1 MFWEAAALQRAGSAS
16 IVGGR
21 PKSEPSSHERTNLH
35 WPKKSAGIVAL
46 AGLVPRN
53 TALQKYRHP
62 ESTVLTSDCRAKQ
75 QKRNCRSEKLSPIH
89 HGNGEFRS
97 QRGAGK
103 LKALIVTAILIFG
116 IYAGFK
122 LVPPYSAEYQL
133 NDKIQ
138 EIARF
143 GVVERKTEEQIRES
157 VFKTIQDL
165 DIPATRDNIKV
176 SASSSK
182 VAITVDYTVPVDLLF
197 YHVDLHF
204 TPTSENKSLT

>member
-1 MFWEAAALQRAGSAS
+1 LSA
-16 IVGGR
+16 I
-21 PKSEPSSHERTNLH
+21 
-35 WPKKSAGIVAL
+35 
-46 AGLVPRN
+46 
-53 TALQKYRHP
+53 HP
-62 ESTVLTSDCRAKQ
+62 
-75 QKRNCRSEKLSPIH
+75 
-89 HGNGEFRS
+89 GNGALRA

-103 LKALIVTAILIFG
+103 LKALIVTAILVFG
-116 IYAGFK
+116 VYAGFK

-143 GVVERKTEEQIRES
+143 GIVERKTEEQIRES

-176 SASSSK
+176 TASTSK
-182 VAITVDYTVPVDLLF
+182 VAIVVDYTVPVDLLF

-204 TPTSENKSLT
+204 TPSSENKSLT

>member
-1 MFWEAAALQRAGSAS
+1 MQGKP
-16 IVGGR
+16 G
-21 PKSEPSSHERTNLH
+21 
-35 WPKKSAGIVAL
+35 
-46 AGLVPRN
+46 
-53 TALQKYRHP
+53 
-62 ESTVLTSDCRAKQ
+62 TSDS
-75 QKRNCRSEKLSPIH
+75 RSGKLSPIH
-89 HGNGEFRS
+89 HHTHGELRS

-103 LKALIVTAILIFG
+103 IKALIVTAILAFG
-116 IYAGFK
+116 VYAAFK

-143 GVVERKTEEQIRES
+143 GVVEHKTDEQIRES

-165 DIPATRDNIKV
+165 EIPATRDDIKV
-176 SASSSK
+176 VASSSR

-204 TPTSENKSLT
+204 TPSSENKSLT